1 MSITA
6 KELAVIIGAEVVGDQ
21 DIVLEGVAKIEE
33 ATPSDVTFVANPSY
47 KKYLKIS
54 DAAAVILK
62 ELPDEKKATYLV
74 TSDPYSAF
82 LEALKYF
89 HPEKLNF
96 EPQIHS
102 SAVVAENVEIGDD
115 VFVGPNC
122 VIESGVKVG
131 DRTILR
137 AQVFVGQDSI
147 IGSDCLFHSKVS
159 VREECVIGNK
169 VILQD
174 SAIIGSDGFGFAH
187 DDTGYS
193 KIPQVGNVVIEDNVE
208 IGANTVIDR
217 ATLGRTVIKK
227 GVKLDN
233 LIQIAHNVEIGENS
247 VIAGLS
253 GVSGSTKI
261 GKNSMFGGQVGI
273 AGHLKLSDGVMA
285 AAQSGITKNPG
296 EGTIVGG
303 TPAREIHEWR
313 KLNAYL
319 SQLPELV
326 KTVKKLGKSE

>member
-6 KELAVIIGAEVVGDQ
+6 KELAVIIGAELIGDQ

-47 KKYLKIS
+47 KKYLKS
-54 DAAAVILK
+54 SNAAAVILK
-62 ELPDEKKATYLV
+62 DLPDEKIATYLV
-74 TSDPYSAF
+74 TEEPYNAF
-82 LEALKYF
+82 LVALKHF
-89 HPEKLNF
+89 HPSKLDF
-96 EPQIHS
+96 KPQIHP
-102 SAVVAENVEIGDD
+102 SAVIAETASIGHD
-115 VFVGPNC
+115 VFIGPNC
-122 VIESGVKVG
+122 VIESGALIG

-137 AQVFVGQDSI
+137 AQVFIGQATKV
-147 IGSDCLFHSKVS
+147 GSDCLFHSKVS
-159 VREECVIGNK
+159 VREECVVGNR

-208 IGANTVIDR
+208 IGANTVVDR
-217 ATLGRTVIKK
+217 ATLGRTIIKK

-247 VIAGLS
+247 VVAAQCGI
-253 GVSGSTKI
+253 SGSTSV
-261 GKNSMFGGQVGI
+261 GKNSMFGGQIGI
-273 AGHLKLSDGVMA
+273 AGHLRLSDGVMA
-285 AAQSGITKNPG
+285 AAQSGITKDPG
-296 EGTIVGG
+296 AGTIVGG

-313 KLNAYL
+313 KLNAYI
-319 SQLPELV
+319 SKLPELV
-326 KTVKKLGKSE
+326 KTVKELGKNE